1 MLRGAR
7 LTTETFLTACDNN
20 SRLSVLLTS
29 ESICSRTL
37 QNSHHGCTLSCDLVQ
52 GNVPEMWK
60 LTFVKSDDET
70 NL

>member
-1 MLRGAR
+1 MTG
-7 LTTETFLTACDNN
+7 TFPTAYDNS

-37 QNSHHGCTLSCDLVQ
+37 QNSHRGCKLSCDLVQ

-60 LTFVKSDDET
+60 LTLVKSDDET